1 MLGLTALIP
10 LLAQVLPS
18 LIPIFA
24 TPAAGNVLIKGAE
37 IAERIFGTHD
47 PSQIEAQIKTDQA
60 LLDKYRAEL
69 EHETASDVAF
79 LADIQSARNMQVE
92 AVKAGSRTQWMP
104 VLITAMIFGIFFMS
118 FYLTVM
124 ERIATNNVAAQQ
136 MVGAI
141 IAAFTGA
148 WGFWLG
154 SSRSSQ
160 SKDNVIA
167 SITATAAQQSQT
179 AATVA
184 DTKASSGRMFR

>member
-10 LLAQVLPS
+10 IISQVLPS
-18 LIPIFA
+18 LIPMFA
-24 TPAAGNVLIKGAE
+24 TPAAGNILIKGAE

-47 PSQIEAQIKTDQA
+47 PSQIEAQLKTDQT
-60 LLDKYRAEL
+60 LLERFRAEL
-69 EHETASDVAF
+69 EHETASDVAL

-92 AVKAGSRTQWMP
+92 AVKASSQTQWMP
-104 VLITAMIFGIFFMS
+104 VAITTMIFGIFFMS

-167 SITATAAQQSQT
+167 SISATAAQQSQT
-179 AATVA
+179 AATA
-184 DTKASSGRMFR
+184 SDTRESSGRMFR